1 MDTSSTSRSS
11 SISNP
16 SSSRT
21 VVVGGGSGLGRGG
34 RRRVCPC
41 VQSNCTRCNSKEVP
55 SGSPTR
61 APSGHQPG
69 GAGAIALD
77 LFIRNGFTETTLDD
91 IATAAG
97 IARRTFFGYF
107 SSKNDVVWG
116 DFDAL
121 LRGMEEWLAE
131 SDRPTVRSSRP
142 SRRRWSAS
150 TTFRPRRCPPTGS
163 ACRSSSTC
171 RPCRPTARCATPTG
185 GTSWPASPPAA
196 SSKPADALLP
206 QLVGHL
212 ALGAAVTAYE
222 QWLADESA
230 DLPELLT
237 AAFGALDLR
246 LPRR

>member
-1 MDTSSTSRSS
+1 MPADHRLGRPPVTSRAELE
-11 SISNP
+11 
-16 SSSRT
+16 R
-21 VVVGGGSGLGRGG
+21 
-34 RRRVCPC
+34 
-41 VQSNCTRCNSKEVP
+41 
-55 SGSPTR
+55 
-61 APSGHQPG
+61 
-69 GAGAIALD
+69 IALD

-91 IATAAG
+91 IASAAG

-121 LRGMEEWLAE
+121 LRGMEEWLAQG
-131 SDRPTVRSSRP
+131 DGGRPLLETLTEAVVRFNDLPPEAVPAHRQRMSLILHVPALQAHSTLRYADWRGVVARFAA
-142 SRRRWSAS
+142 RRLKQ
-150 TTFRPRRCPPTGS
+150 PV
-163 ACRSSSTC
+163 
-171 RPCRPTARCATPTG
+171 
-185 GTSWPASPPAA
+185 
-196 SSKPADALLP
+196 DALLP

-230 DLPELLT
+230 DLPRLLT